1 MTFTP
6 EESGEIFKRDKMG
19 RVRVPRA
26 RREALLDEYERNGIS
41 GVQFA
46 NYVGIK
52 YSTLANWIQ
61 ERRGRGRID
70 KSQVKGGEGAQEL
83 AKANS
88 LWVEAVIDKNS
99 GQRAP
104 EGTLRIY
111 FAAGAYCQIGNAR
124 EAGLAAELIGRL
136 GAKGC

>member
-26 RREALLDEYERNGIS
+26 RREALLDEYERSGIS

-61 ERRGRGRID
+61 ERRGRGRFD
-70 KSQVKGGEGAQEL
+70 KSQKSISL
-83 AKANS
+83 AKRA
-88 LWVEAVIDKNS
+88 EATYAEYRRQKAS
-99 GQRAP
+99 ALG
-104 EGTLRIY
+104 G
-111 FAAGAYCQIGNAR
+111 R
-124 EAGLAAELIGRL
+124 EFRL
-136 GAKGC
+136 PLC